1 MQTLSRLNRTHPEKQ
16 STMVL
21 DFANESDEIKS
32 AFEPYY
38 ETTILSE
45 ATDPNLLYEKQGR
58 LEEFPV
64 FTEADVEDLAAIY
77 FGADSTQDRLYAAL
91 APAVERFK
99 ELHEDEGHDFRGELS
114 DYVRL
119 YSFLAQVLPFSDIGL
134 EKLYAF
140 ARHLRRLLP
149 HTGEELP
156 REIQQNIDMESY
168 RIQQTGSGKVPLD
181 RKGKAGSL
189 DPVATKETREST
201 PEELEALSRII
212 AELNERFGI
221 ELGPDHRVTLGRMME
236 RLEEDAA
243 LDAAAKV
250 NTLENVRITFDHKV
264 EEIIQEI
271 VDQNFD
277 LYKRITDDPSFGDV
291 IKDHLFDQYLRTHR
305 KAEGPEN

>member
-1 MQTLSRLNRTHPEKQ
+1 
-16 STMVL
+16 MVL

-32 AFEPYY
+32 SFEPYY

-58 LEEFPV
+58 LEEFPI
-64 FTEADVEDLAAIY
+64 FTGTVVEDFAAIY
-77 FGADSTQDRLYAAL
+77 FGANSTQDRIYAAL

-99 ELHEDEGHDFRGELS
+99 ELYEDERHDFLGELS

-119 YSFLAQVLPFSDIGL
+119 YSFLVQVLPFSDVGL

-168 RIQQTGSGKVPLD
+168 RIQQTGSGKVVMD
-181 RKGKAGSL
+181 RKGKAGEL
-189 DPVATKETREST
+189 EPAATKETRGGT
-201 PEELEALSRII
+201 PAELEALSRII
-212 AELNERFGI
+212 ADLNERFGI
-221 ELGPDHRVTLGRMME
+221 ELGPEHSVTLGRMME
-236 RLEEDAA
+236 RLDEDAA

-250 NTLENVRITFDHKV
+250 NTLENIRIAFDHKV

-271 VDQNFD
+271 VDLNSD
-277 LYKRITDDPSFGDV
+277 LYKRITDDPSFGEV
-291 IKDHLFDQYLRTHR
+291 IKDHLFDTSLLTVPRGTRGQ
-305 KAEGPEN
+305 